1 MRRYLPWVVLAI
13 LTLTACDALPAQMS
27 AEERAH
33 PRESLQ
39 TFFALLHDEHY
50 VQAVRLYGGDYRVLQ
65 DNNPDI
71 APDRYDSLLE
81 RACKQNGYQCLRV
94 RAIVEEIPMSAT
106 EINFIV
112 EFTAEDGRL
121 FVRGPCCGA
130 TETEQPPGS
139 RFKYTV
145 RKVRDEF
152 LVQELPPYVP

>member
-1 MRRYLPWVVLAI
+1 MRRYFVWVVLAI
-13 LTLTACDALPAQMS
+13 LTLTACDTLPAQMS
-27 AEERAH
+27 VEERTRA
-33 PRESLQ
+33 RESMQ
-39 TFFALLHDEHY
+39 MFFALLHDERY
-50 VQAVRLYGGDYRVLQ
+50 VQAVRLYSGDYRVLQ

-112 EFTAEDGRL
+112 EFMTEDGKL

-130 TETEQPPGS
+130 TETEAPPVS
-139 RFKYTV
+139 RFKFTV
-145 RKVRDEF
+145 QKVGDEF